1 MTETNPPFSPA
12 RPGEIDVMIRD
23 VEIGRPLSRRRFIQL
38 LAGVAAGELVA
49 SQLGP
54 LRRALGVA
62 PTPSN
67 QGVLIVLYM
76 GGGNDGLN
84 MVVPHGQSAYY
95 ANRPTIGV
103 PAAQTLA
110 LASGLGLHP
119 SLVNLKR
126 RFDAGKV
133 AVVQGI
139 GYTPP
144 NLSHFSSG
152 DQWSFGAGAPGS
164 AVVAP
169 RNGWL
174 GRWLDSFGQPNF
186 VGNQVKAVSFGELP
200 LYLRG
205 DTTTGLVLPYSA
217 SDVFGSRPTNASEAR
232 VYSAV
237 NAMNVTTGLG
247 SYGDALAALGARA
260 IAAAGS
266 IGPVYANMPA
276 QPSSLQRQL
285 IMAANVVN
293 ADLGVRVISV
303 VYGGFD
309 THDDQTGWH
318 SHLLSDLDTS
328 IESFYARVD
337 PTRSNRVSILT
348 YSEFGRRVEENTSG
362 GTDHGSASS
371 SFVIGDN
378 VRGGIHGATP
388 SLTNLDR
395 DDNMRA
401 SVDFRSVYSTLLG
414 SWLGADPVPIVQA
427 VHTTLDLFTADPGVV
442 PGATTTTTSSTSSTS
457 TTSTSTTSTSTSS
470 TSTSSTSTS
479 TTAPTTTSTVVVSS
493 TAPMATT
500 STSTS
505 VPAESS
511 TTTIPG
517 VSTSTTPDP
526 SSSTT
531 TPSTTALVAST
542 STSTT
547 STTSSTLPPST
558 TSPTTTSP
566 STTLPTTT
574 APSTVVSSTT
584 TRPSTTGPSTSTT
597 TSTTPP
603 PATRA
608 PNPADRP
615 ANRAIVPD
623 APLVLTTVP
632 PAPPAGLDEP
642 APTTTTPN
650 ADGPTTTPPRAS
662 GASTL
667 PTPTT
672 TRRPEPNPTSEG
684 GTSGR
689 GPAFTGVPANTIPPR
704 PRKATATTR
713 PARLALA
720 PAKAKAPRKPKRP
733 TPTTSTPKWA
743 SLKVK
748 KG

>member
-1 MTETNPPFSPA
+1 MTVTNPPFSPA
-12 RPGEIDVMIRD
+12 RPGEIDAMIRD

-237 NAMNVTTGLG
+237 NAMNVATGLG
-247 SYGDALAALGARA
+247 SHGDALAALGARA

-337 PTRSNRVSILT
+337 PTRSNRVTMLT
-348 YSEFGRRVEENTSG
+348 YSEFGRRVQENTSG

-388 SLTNLDR
+388 SLINLDS

-401 SVDFRSVYSTLLG
+401 SVDFRSVYSSLLG

-442 PGATTTTTSSTSSTS
+442 PGATTTTTSSTS
-457 TTSTSTTSTSTSS
+457 TTSTSTTS

-500 STSTS
+500 STT
-505 VPAESS
+505 VPAQSS
-511 TTTIPG
+511 TTTTPG
-517 VSTSTTPDP
+517 VSTTTTTAPDP

-542 STSTT
+542 STA
-547 STTSSTLPPST
+547 LPPST

-574 APSTVVSSTT
+574 APSTVVSST
-584 TRPSTTGPSTSTT
+584 RPSTAGPS
-597 TSTTPP
+597 TPP

-615 ANRAIVPD
+615 ANRPIVPD

-632 PAPPAGLDEP
+632 PAPLAGLDEP
-642 APTTTTPN
+642 APTTTAPKT
-650 ADGPTTTPPRAS
+650 DGPTTTPPSAS
-662 GASTL
+662 TTSTL
-667 PTPTT
+667 PTTNT

-689 GPAFTGVPANTIPPR
+689 GPAFTGVPASTIPPR
-704 PRKATATTR
+704 PRKAAATTR

-733 TPTTSTPKWA
+733 TSTPKWA
-743 SLKVK
+743 SLKIT

>member
-12 RPGEIDVMIRD
+12 RPGEIDAMIRD

-237 NAMNVTTGLG
+237 NAMNVATGLG

-337 PTRSNRVSILT
+337 PTRSNRVTILT

-395 DDNMRA
+395 DDNRRA

-442 PGATTTTTSSTSSTS
+442 PGATTTTTSSTSTTS
-457 TTSTSTTSTSTSS
+457 TTSSTSTSSTSTSS

-479 TTAPTTTSTVVVSS
+479 TTAPTATSTVVVSS

-500 STSTS
+500 STT
-505 VPAESS
+505 VPADSS

-517 VSTSTTPDP
+517 VSTTTAPSTAV
-526 SSSTT
+526 STT
-531 TPSTTALVAST
+531 TTEPSIT
-542 STSTT
+542 TSTT
-547 STTSSTLPPST
+547 STTSPQ
-558 TSPTTTSP
+558 
-566 STTLPTTT
+566 
-574 APSTVVSSTT
+574 
-584 TRPSTTGPSTSTT
+584 
-597 TSTTPP
+597 
-603 PATRA
+603 ATRA

-615 ANRAIVPD
+615 ANRPIVPD

-632 PAPPAGLDEP
+632 PAPPAGVDEP
-642 APTTTTPN
+642 APTTTTPKT
-650 ADGPTTTPPRAS
+650 DGPTTTRPAGTATS
-662 GASTL
+662 C
-667 PTPTT
+667 PTW
-672 TRRPEPNPTSEG
+672 TRRS
-684 GTSGR
+684 
-689 GPAFTGVPANTIPPR
+689 
-704 PRKATATTR
+704 
-713 PARLALA
+713 
-720 PAKAKAPRKPKRP
+720 
-733 TPTTSTPKWA
+733 
-743 SLKVK
+743 SLSMRA
-748 KG
+748 

>member
-103 PAAQTLA
+103 PAAHTLA

-126 RFDAGKV
+126 RFDAGNV

-152 DQWSFGAGAPGS
+152 DQWSFGAGTPGS

-457 TTSTSTTSTSTSS
+457 TTSTSTSS
-470 TSTSSTSTS
+470 TPTSSTSTS

-531 TPSTTALVAST
+531 STPVAST

-547 STTSSTLPPST
+547 TTSTTSLPTT

-566 STTLPTTT
+566 TTTSPTTTSPATTLPTTT
-574 APSTVVSSTT
+574 APSTAVST
-584 TRPSTTGPSTSTT
+584 TT
-597 TSTTPP
+597 TSTTSPQ
-603 PATRA
+603 ATRA

-615 ANRAIVPD
+615 ANRPIVPD

-642 APTTTTPN
+642 APTTKTPN

-662 GASTL
+662 ATSTL

-689 GPAFTGVPANTIPPR
+689 GPAFTGVPASTIPPR
-704 PRKATATTR
+704 PRKAAATTR

>member
-1 MTETNPPFSPA
+1 MTETNPAFSPA
-12 RPGEIDVMIRD
+12 RPGEIDAMIRD

-152 DQWSFGAGAPGS
+152 DQWSFGAGVPGS

-232 VYSAV
+232 VYSTV
-237 NAMNVTTGLG
+237 NAMNVATGLG

-337 PTRSNRVSILT
+337 PTRSNRVAMLT

-388 SLTNLDR
+388 SLTNLDS

-457 TTSTSTTSTSTSS
+457 T
-470 TSTSSTSTS
+470 SSTSTS
-479 TTAPTTTSTVVVSS
+479 TTAPTATSTVVVSS

-500 STSTS
+500 STT
-505 VPAESS
+505 VPADSS

-517 VSTSTTPDP
+517 VSTTTTPDP

-531 TPSTTALVAST
+531 STPVAST

-547 STTSSTLPPST
+547 STTST
-558 TSPTTTSP
+558 TSLPTTTSP
-566 STTLPTTT
+566 ATTSPATTSPATTLPTTT
-574 APSTVVSSTT
+574 APSTAVSTT
-584 TRPSTTGPSTSTT
+584 TTT
-597 TSTTPP
+597 TTTPQ
-603 PATRA
+603 ATRA

-615 ANRAIVPD
+615 ANRPIVPD

-632 PAPPAGLDEP
+632 PAPPAGVDEP
-642 APTTTTPN
+642 ALTTTTPKT
-650 ADGPTTTPPRAS
+650 DGPTTTPPRAS
-662 GASTL
+662 TTSTP
-667 PTPTT
+667 PTTTT

-689 GPAFTGVPANTIPPR
+689 GPAFTGVPVSTIPPR
-704 PRKATATTR
+704 PRKATTATR

-720 PAKAKAPRKPKRP
+720 PAKAKSSRKPKQP
-733 TPTTSTPKWA
+733 TPPASAPKWT
-743 SLKVK
+743 SLKIT